1 MKQSSEEKTKTIRVV
16 LVEPGKRA
24 RAAEIGSSL
33 KELQKTVGGY
43 IQAIYP
49 FEEPVAL
56 ICNEEGKL
64 LGLTLNRALR
74 TEHDGEVYEII
85 AGTFFICGCEGSSF
99 GSLNNEQLKRYTEK
113 FRYTERFLKWNDEIL
128 ALPIKS
134 QRNHE
139 R

>member
-74 TEHDGEVYEII
+74 T
-85 AGTFFICGCEGSSF
+85 
-99 GSLNNEQLKRYTEK
+99 
-113 FRYTERFLKWNDEIL
+113 
-128 ALPIKS
+128 
-134 QRNHE
+134 
-139 R
+139 